1 MSLIVTVYVNDGI
14 IMASDSRS
22 TLTNTI
28 RNGNQII
35 QNNFPLSDAAFKTFL
50 CSNNCGISTCGS
62 ASYNNKPIAGYIE
75 NFINTFIKRET
86 LVTEVPKLL
95 LDYFDSIDKTNV
107 SIFHVCGYERNDA
120 VLTQHAY
127 RVVTGANKRIDEFTQ
142 NGNCGAFW
150 NGEDVYLT
158 KLLKGQIINP
168 QFIPVDNLSIRMQ
181 DSSEMTIP
189 KALVINTEGI
199 ELYSDAKI
207 AFEYMS
213 LQDAIDFA
221 KYAIETT
228 VKTMQFQSVAKTV
241 GGPIDILSITP
252 SGAKWIKH
260 KKIMG

>member
-14 IMASDSRS
+14 IMASDSRT

-28 RNGNQII
+28 KEKSSTIINQ
-35 QNNFPLSDAAFKTFL
+35 FPLSDSTFKTFL
-50 CSNNCGISTCGS
+50 CCNNCGISTCGA
-62 ASYNNKPIAGYIE
+62 ASYNNKPITGFIE
-75 NFINTFIKRET
+75 KFIQDFIKKDT
-86 LVTEVPKLL
+86 PVADMPQML
-95 LDYFDSIDKTNV
+95 LDYFDKIDSKSVT
-107 SIFHVCGYERNDA
+107 IFHICGYEKNDTIF
-120 VLTQHAY
+120 TQHAY
-127 RVVTGANKRIDEFTQ
+127 RVITGPNKGIFELTQ
-142 NGNCGAFW
+142 NESCGALW

-181 DSSEMTIP
+181 NSSEITIP

-228 VKTMQFQSVAKTV
+228 VKTMQFQAVAKTV

-260 KKIMG
+260 KQITG